1 MRDMPINV
9 LKCDCPQIEYSD
21 PNLDQNKT
29 NLLSPCSLAN
39 SSYRAFPPKKTDVLK
54 AKKQAK
60 FDLSIVNTAKKLQK
74 SQRNEQNPK
83 KKAKY
88 GQFYRV
94 CSFKKQAA
102 SAHSQSKHLH
112 I

>member
-39 SSYRAFPPKKTDVLK
+39 SSYRAFPPKKNDILK
-54 AKKQAK
+54 AKKEAK
-60 FDLSIVNTAKKLQK
+60 FALLKIKTDALSL
-74 SQRNEQNPK
+74 
-83 KKAKY
+83 
-88 GQFYRV
+88 V
-94 CSFKKQAA
+94 CSYYFFY
-102 SAHSQSKHLH
+102 LLFV
-112 I
+112 